1 MPVCTNMLP
10 CSLACTSYSA
20 WLGQAVMK
28 VVYAHQLNV
37 FIKCTSESTTVAR
50 SQLYMLSS

>member
-28 VVYAHQLNV
+28 VVYAHLLNV

-50 SQLYMLSS
+50 S